1 MAQAQ
6 VHAAKMSVRQ
16 IAELRA
22 QVINDY
28 AAVSSE
34 GEKAVDLLQRELGG
48 YVPPPVNDA
57 RYESLT
63 RLGRILLPT
72 CARACLVIVLRD
84 MTPNPILAWFVLM

>member
-6 VHAAKMSVRQ
+6 VHDAKMSVRQ

-34 GEKAVDLLQRELGG
+34 GKQAVDLLQRELGG
-48 YVPPPVNDA
+48 YVPPPVNEA
-57 RYESLT
+57 RYESLK
-63 RLGRILLPT
+63 RCGRILLLP
-72 CARACLVIVLRD
+72 CARVCPYDCAARH
-84 MTPNPILAWFVLM
+84 PNIDDV

>member
-6 VHAAKMSVRQ
+6 VHDAKMSVRQ

-34 GEKAVDLLQRELGG
+34 GKQAVDLLQRELGG
-48 YVPPPVNDA
+48 YVPPPVNEA

-63 RLGRILLPT
+63 RCGRILLLP
-72 CARACLVIVLRD
+72 CARDCPHDCAARH
-84 MTPNPILAWFVLM
+84 PNIDDV